1 MGSFM
6 KFINSSI
13 GKKLTMA
20 ITGSFLLIF
29 LVVHLIGN
37 ITLFLG
43 SETFNGYVKT
53 LDVIKPLI
61 RIIEVVLLAAFIL
74 HIYNG
79 LRLWLEN
86 KKTQGGN
93 FMSKYKVN
101 ASSENSSFSS
111 RTPFITGSIVFIFLV
126 LHLGTFFWRFNVHDP
141 EGLANTHQY
150 FDVVNGFFQIW
161 WYVALYVIAVVLL
174 GFHLNHGF
182 QSALQTFGW
191 NHKKYFPIIKKFGA
205 IYAILMA
212 LGFASMP
219 IYFSFFYGGNL

>member
-1 MGSFM
+1 MGSFI

-37 ITLFLG
+37 FTLFFG
-43 SETFNGYVKT
+43 TEMFNGYVKT
-53 LDVIKPLI
+53 LDVIKPFI

-93 FMSKYKVN
+93 FMGKYKIN

-111 RTPFITGSIVFIFLV
+111 RTSFITGSIVFIFLV

-141 EGLANTHQY
+141 EGLANSHQY
-150 FDVVNGFFQIW
+150 FEDCVSN
-161 WYVALYVIAVVLL
+161 
-174 GFHLNHGF
+174 
-182 QSALQTFGW
+182 
-191 NHKKYFPIIKKFGA
+191 
-205 IYAILMA
+205 
-212 LGFASMP
+212 
-219 IYFSFFYGGNL
+219 